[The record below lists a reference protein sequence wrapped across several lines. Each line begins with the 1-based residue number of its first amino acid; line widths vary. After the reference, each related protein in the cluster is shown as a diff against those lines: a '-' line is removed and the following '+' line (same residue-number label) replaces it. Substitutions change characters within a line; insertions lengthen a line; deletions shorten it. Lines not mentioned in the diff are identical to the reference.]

1 MKVVILAGGR
11 GTRISEESIVRPKPM
26 VEIGGEPILWH
37 IMKIYAHYGF
47 DEFIICAGYKQH
59 MIKDY
64 FNKYALYHSD
74 ITFDFQSKE
83 NFEVY
88 QNYAEPWRVTVV
100 DTGYDTQTGK
110 RIKMV
115 EPYIGRERFMLTYG
129 DGVSDIN
136 ITKLLEFHKSHRRT
150 CTLTATKP
158 ESRFGFLALS
168 GNEVKSFREKSQ
180 SDVGYINSGFMV
192 MEPKVFEYLGEDVM
206 LESDPMV
213 NLTRNGEVM
222 AYKHDGFWQCMDT
235 LRDKMRLENL
245 WNTGNAPWKVW

>member
-74 ITFDFQSKE
+74 ITFDFQNKD
-83 NFEVY
+83 NFKVS
-88 QNYAEPWRVTVV
+88 QNYAEPWKVTVV
-100 DTGYDTQTGK
+100 DTGYDTQTSK
-110 RIKMV
+110 RIKMI
-115 EPYIGRERFMLTYG
+115 EPYIGNERFMLTYG
-129 DGVSDIN
+129 DGVADIN
-136 ITKLLEFHKSHRRT
+136 ISDLLEFHKSHRKI

-158 ESRFGFLALS
+158 ESRFGFLDLL

-180 SDVGYINSGFMV
+180 NDVGYINSGFMV

-206 LESDPMV
+206 LETEPMM

-222 AYKHDGFWQCMDT
+222 AYRHEGFWQCMDT

-245 WNTGNAPWKVW
+245 WDTGKAPWKVW

>member
-37 IMKIYAHYGF
+37 IMKIYAHYGC

-74 ITFDFQSKE
+74 ITFDFQNKD
-83 NFEVY
+83 NFKVS
-88 QNYAEPWRVTVV
+88 QNYAEPWKVTVV
-100 DTGYDTQTGK
+100 DTGYDTQTSK
-110 RIKMV
+110 RIKMI
-115 EPYIGRERFMLTYG
+115 EPYIGNERFMLTYG
-129 DGVSDIN
+129 DGVADIN
-136 ITKLLEFHKSHRRT
+136 ISDLLEFHKSHRKI

-158 ESRFGFLALS
+158 ESRFGFLDLS

-180 SDVGYINSGFMV
+180 NDVGYINSGFMV

-206 LESDPMV
+206 LETEPMM

-222 AYKHDGFWQCMDT
+222 AYRHEGFWQCMDT

-245 WNTGNAPWKVW
+245 WNTGKAPWKVW